1 MLEGWEQC
9 EHVLKLGQVEW
20 EQVGTDSN
28 KYRTQRYIQYIHYL
42 HTYIPTYTD
51 ADMHAHAWMYAC
63 M

>member
-9 EHVLKLGQVEW
+9 EHVLKLGKVEW

-42 HTYIPTYTD
+42 HTYIHGCR
-51 ADMHAHAWMYAC
+51 HACPCMDVCMYVGR
-63 M
+63 